1 MCAIVE
7 LQSFTVGF
15 SSVVQF
21 IVIEKKHISS
31 VCSPTLSGLRRRGP
45 SSQFV
50 TPLTA
55 P

>member
-21 IVIEKKHISS
+21 IFIEKNTSDLCAHL
-31 VCSPTLSGLRRRGP
+31 LS
-45 SSQFV
+45 QV
-50 TPLTA
+50 
-55 P
+55 